1 MKKVLKKFGVLP
13 LVILFMAFFTQIQ
26 NPTFFTTDNLT
37 NVIRQISINGVLAI
51 ATTLVILTGNIDL
64 SLGSIMQVDF
74 LYRMQ

>member
-37 NVIRQISINGVLAI
+37 NVIRQISINGVLQ
-51 ATTLVILTGNIDL
+51 LLPHW
-64 SLGSIMQVDF
+64 
-74 LYRMQ
+74 